1 MYIFSLSL
9 NFPICHFSTIKLHYS
24 YGQEKVF
31 KCFVLFLKKELG
43 DCFKIRSHSSVKE
56 MSGLAITVLRF
67 GQMGLSQEYVRNLGR
82 KLKMGMKELRGK
94 VITETLRKT
103 NI

>member
-1 MYIFSLSL
+1 M
-9 NFPICHFSTIKLHYS
+9 STIKLHYS
-24 YGQEKVF
+24 YSQEKVF

-82 KLKMGMKELRGK
+82 KLKMGMKGTKREGNNRNFKKNKYLR
-94 VITETLRKT
+94 
-103 NI
+103 